1 MVGAAVMAE
10 KEADVDLGLAGKVAL
25 VTASSKGLGRAS
37 ALALSQEGAKV
48 VLCARDEA
56 ALAEA
61 AAAMP
66 GEALAVAADVTDP
79 ATPQRLVG
87 AAVDTFGALDVLVAN
102 AGGPPPARALEV
114 DDERL
119 QAALQANLLTSIR
132 LVQAALPPMR
142 AAGWGRICLI
152 TSKSVK
158 EPIPTLA
165 LSNTARTG
173 LWAWAKTAAADLFAE
188 HITLNLACPG
198 THDTERAR
206 ETGSVG
212 GGPVGDPADFGRV
225 VCFLCSEPA
234 KFVSGTALLV
244 DGATTRGL
252 L

>member
-1 MVGAAVMAE
+1 M
-10 KEADVDLGLAGKVAL
+10 DLGLDGKVAL
-25 VTASSKGLGRAS
+25 VTASSKGLGRAT
-37 ALALSQEGAKV
+37 ALALSQEGARV
-48 VLCARDEA
+48 VLCARDQT

-66 GEALAVAADVTDP
+66 GEALAVPADVTDP
-79 ATPQRLVG
+79 ATPRRLVD
-87 AAVDTFGALDVLVAN
+87 AAVDRFGGLHVLVAN

-114 DDERL
+114 DDDAL
-119 QAALQANLLTSIR
+119 LAALQANLLASIR
-132 LVQAALPPMR
+132 LVRAALAPMR

-152 TSKSVK
+152 TSKAVK

-173 LWAWAKTAAADLFAE
+173 LWAWAKTAAADLFGDG
-188 HITLNLACPG
+188 ITLNLACPG

-212 GGPVGDPADFGRV
+212 DGPVGDPADFGKV
-225 VCFLCSEPA
+225 VCFLCSDPA
-234 KFVSGTALLV
+234 RFVSGVALQV
-244 DGATTRGL
+244 DGAATTGL

>member
-1 MVGAAVMAE
+1 M
-10 KEADVDLGLAGKVAL
+10 DLGLAGKVAL

-37 ALALSQEGAKV
+37 AQALSQEGAKV

-79 ATPQRLVG
+79 ATPQRLAD
-87 AAVDTFGALDVLVAN
+87 AAVDRFGGLDVLVAN

-114 DDERL
+114 DDETL

-132 LVQAALPPMR
+132 LVQASLPPMR

-173 LWAWAKTAAADLFAE
+173 LWAWAKTAAADLFEE

-206 ETGSVG
+206 QAGQLS
-212 GGPVGDPADFGRV
+212 GPVGDPADFGKV
-225 VCFLCSEPA
+225 VCLLCSDPA
-234 KFVSGTALLV
+234 RFVSGTALLV

>member
-1 MVGAAVMAE
+1 M
-10 KEADVDLGLAGKVAL
+10 DLGLEGKVAL
-25 VTASSKGLGRAS
+25 VTASSKGLGQAT

-48 VLCARDEA
+48 VLCARDRR

-132 LVQAALPPMR
+132 LVKAALPPMR

-152 TSKSVK
+152 TSKAVK

-173 LWAWAKTAAADLFAE
+173 LWAWAKTAAADLVDE
-188 HITLNLACPG
+188 GITLNLACPG

-206 ETGSVG
+206 QAGLLG
-212 GGPVGDPADFGRV
+212 DGPVGDPADFGKV
-225 VCFLCSEPA
+225 VCFLCSDPA
-234 KFVSGTALLV
+234 RFVSGTALQV
-244 DGATTRGL
+244 AGATTSGL

>member
-1 MVGAAVMAE
+1 M
-10 KEADVDLGLAGKVAL
+10 DLGLAGKVAL

-37 ALALSQEGAKV
+37 AQALSQEGAKV

-79 ATPQRLVG
+79 ATPQRLAD
-87 AAVDTFGALDVLVAN
+87 AAVDRFGGLDVLVAN
-102 AGGPPPARALEV
+102 ADGPPPARALEV
-114 DDERL
+114 DDETL

-132 LVQAALPPMR
+132 LVQASLPPMR

-152 TSKSVK
+152 TSKAVK

-173 LWAWAKTAAADLFAE
+173 LWAWAKTAAADLFDE
-188 HITLNLACPG
+188 GITLNLACPG
-198 THDTERAR
+198 THDTDRAR
-206 ETGSVG
+206 ETGSTG
-212 GGPVGDPADFGRV
+212 RGPVGDPADFGKV

-234 KFVSGTALLV
+234 GFVSGTAVLV
-244 DGATTRGL
+244 DGATTTGL